1 MFCHDT
7 DSRLPLKA
15 LPGIEGNIEFRDI
28 HFHYPSRSDIK
39 IFNGFNLTVPA
50 GQVTAVV
57 GPSGSG
63 KSTVC
68 SLLLRFYD
76 PVAGKAVCSVQ
87 KLQVQILWEL
97 WTKGHPENQWSGLM
111 KRVGCLGEGSF
122 TWTKEEQGLSCG
134 LERSTVQHAGL
145 LISTAQHPGL
155 LHCGY

>member
-1 MFCHDT
+1 MLFCHNT

-76 PVAGKAVCSVQ
+76 PVEGKAVCSVQ
-87 KLQVQILWEL
+87 KLQVQILW
-97 WTKGHPENQWSGLM
+97 NSGL
-111 KRVGCLGEGSF
+111 KAFLKISGAALSKGLVVLVRVY
-122 TWTKEEQGLSCG
+122 
-134 LERSTVQHAGL
+134 
-145 LISTAQHPGL
+145 
-155 LHCGY
+155 LHG